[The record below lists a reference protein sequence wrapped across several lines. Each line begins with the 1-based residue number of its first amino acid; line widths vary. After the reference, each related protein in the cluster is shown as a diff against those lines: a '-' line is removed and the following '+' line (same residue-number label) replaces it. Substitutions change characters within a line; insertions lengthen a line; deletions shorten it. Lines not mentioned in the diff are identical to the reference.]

1 MSLSLAT
8 PFRGLGIREPGA
20 DVITVAGLT
29 PSLDLTY
36 VVDDLRLGEIHRPRE
51 LIACAGGKSLNMA
64 RVASRLGGDVRVIA
78 VLGGPT
84 GRQVGERLAADGVA
98 FDVVDSPT
106 ETRTC
111 VSIASGSSEEL
122 TEVYQYA
129 PAMPAEV
136 WSRVLAAVDADLRLR
151 AGWLSISGAPPGGL
165 PDDALADLV
174 RLGHVRG
181 VRVALD
187 THGAALAAALGVAPD
202 LVKVNRVEAA
212 ELLGVDP
219 TGADLGELADQIRGG
234 TGGVAVIT
242 DGRAGSVAVDGA
254 DTHRVPATARFGRFP
269 VGSGDSF
276 MGGLVVDLDRGGSLP
291 DALRTAAA
299 AGAANALVPGPG
311 VLDPVELEAIREEIV
326 VERT

>member
-1 MSLSLAT
+1 
-8 PFRGLGIREPGA
+8 
-20 DVITVAGLT
+20 VITVAGLT

-36 VVDDLRLGEIHRPRE
+36 VVDNFRLGRIHRPRE
-51 LIACAGGKSLNMA
+51 LVSCAGGKSLNMA

-84 GRQVGERLAADGVA
+84 GHQVGERLAADGVA
-98 FDVVDSPT
+98 FDVVESPT

-111 VSIASGSSEEL
+111 VSIASGSSDEL

-129 PAMPAEV
+129 PAMPPEV
-136 WSRVLAAVDADLRLR
+136 WARVLAAVDADLTRR
-151 AGWLSISGAPPGGL
+151 PGWLSISGAPPAEL
-165 PDDALADLV
+165 PDHAVADLV
-174 RLGHVRG
+174 RLGHARG

-219 TGADLGELADQIRGG
+219 SGANPVGLADQIRGL
-234 TGGVAVIT
+234 TRRVVVIT

-254 DTHRVPATARFGRFP
+254 ETHRVPAAVRSGRFP

-311 VLDPVELEAIREEIV
+311 VFDPVELAAIREEIV

>member
-1 MSLSLAT
+1 VSLLFAT
-8 PFRGLGIREPGA
+8 SFRGLG
-20 DVITVAGLT
+20 VITVAGLT

-51 LIACAGGKSLNMA
+51 LVTCAGGKSLNMA
-64 RVASRLGGDVRVIA
+64 RVAARLGADVRVIA

-84 GRQVGERLAADGVA
+84 GHQVADRLAADGVA
-98 FDVVDSPT
+98 FDVVASPT

-111 VSIASGSSEEL
+111 VSIASGSTEEL
-122 TEVYQYA
+122 TEIYQYA
-129 PAMPAEV
+129 PTISGEV
-136 WSRVLAAVDADLRLR
+136 WSNVLTALDADLELR
-151 AGWLSISGAPPGGL
+151 AGWLSISGAPPAGL

-174 RLGHVRG
+174 RLGHARG
-181 VRVALD
+181 LRVAVD
-187 THGAALAAALGVAPD
+187 THGAALAAVVDVRPD

-219 TGADLGELADQIRGG
+219 AGADLVSLAEEIRARTGG
-234 TGGVAVIT
+234 TVVVT
-242 DGRAGSVAVDGA
+242 DGRAGSIAIDGA
-254 DTHRVPATARFGRFP
+254 DTHRVPASTRTGGFP

-276 MGGLVVDLDRGGSLP
+276 MAGLVVALDRGASLP

-311 VLDPVELEAIREEIV
+311 VLDIADLQAILAEVV
-326 VERT
+326 VEQPPR

>member
-1 MSLSLAT
+1 V
-8 PFRGLGIREPGA
+8 GA
-20 DVITVAGLT
+20 GVITVAGLT

-36 VVDDLRLGEIHRPRE
+36 VVEDLRLGEIHRPRE
-51 LIACAGGKSLNMA
+51 LVACAGGKSLNMA
-64 RVASRLGGDVRVIA
+64 RVAARLGADVRVIA

-84 GRQVGERLAADGVA
+84 GHQVAERLAADGVA
-98 FDVVDSPT
+98 FDVVTSPT

-111 VSIASGSSEEL
+111 VSIASGSSDEL
-122 TEVYQYA
+122 TEIYQYA

-136 WSRVLAAVDADLRLR
+136 WSRVLSAVDADLALR
-151 AGWLSISGAPPGGL
+151 AGWLSISGAPPAGL

-174 RLGHVRG
+174 RLGHARG

-187 THGAALAAALGVAPD
+187 THGAALAAAVDVRPD

-212 ELLGVDP
+212 ELIAVDP
-219 TGADLGELADQIRGG
+219 AGADLVQLAEELRARAGAL
-234 TGGVAVIT
+234 VVIT
-242 DGRAGSVAVDGA
+242 DGRAGSVAVDGS
-254 DTHRVPATARFGRFP
+254 DTHRVPSSTRPGRFP

-276 MGGLVVDLDRGGSLP
+276 MGGLVVALDRGEALP

-311 VLDPVELEAIREEIV
+311 VLDLDDLETILAEV
-326 VERT
+326 VIERARAAGHEPSTGSAHSP